1 MAQIFTV
8 KVFIAVRSSLT
19 DSFNSVFSHSK
30 IFCLHALNSS
40 MLSLKLS
47 FFTTEKIPGNRTLIL
62 RNFLYFLKRKLF
74 LYFGKQNPQK
84 NYLNF
89 RERNFLISFLKKVF
103 LYFRKCIF
111 RTLTDLEL
119 EAYSSPWYIQNTV
132 KHLR

>member
-1 MAQIFTV
+1 
-8 KVFIAVRSSLT
+8 
-19 DSFNSVFSHSK
+19 
-30 IFCLHALNSS
+30 

-47 FFTTEKIPGNRTLIL
+47 FFTTVKVVIYWTTCWTFQLKLEKQNKSTPKKIPYISGNRTLIL

-74 LYFGKQNPQK
+74 LYFGKQNPPK

-89 RERNFLISFLKKVF
+89 GERNFLISFLKKVF